1 MELLVQRARVF
12 LCILMHI
19 PGLFSKKVIPSL
31 YSQWEQESVIV
42 PSIIVFTFTDLT
54 DENSSLKDD
63 LCAFLLQNF
72 TCLLACDSQSSFD
85 GMFLCPKSTEAES
98 LGVGLRTLLFQHSQQ
113 MTLMNTQIWEPVAQ
127 MLNVYSAEPLTWSQ

>member
-12 LCILMHI
+12 LCLLMHI
-19 PGLFSKKVIPSL
+19 PRLFSRKVISSL
-31 YSQWEQESVIV
+31 YSQWEQESVIM
-42 PSIIVFTFTDLT
+42 PSIIVFTFTNLT
-54 DENSSLKDD
+54 GENSSLKDD

-72 TCLLACDSQSSFD
+72 TCLLAQSSFD

-98 LGVGLRTLLFQHSQQ
+98 LGVGLSTLLFQHTQQ

-127 MLNVYSAEPLTWSQ
+127 MLNVYSAEPLTLSQ